1 MPTED
6 QPPTSTPRQRPLAD
20 LAEGQRH
27 SLWQGYQNISNAP
40 AAALGAALSPMKT
53 AHSVRSGIETG
64 AACIFSLALVHGAL
78 AVSGML
84 EPNLSRLAI
93 HGFLTLTAV
102 LAYYAILHG
111 RTIWP
116 SLIVLGWYLFEI
128 FLSRRLL
135 GYALGA
141 TTFNVIMLPW
151 VLLAVRA
158 SWRRRQLAKSPAAG
172 AAAAP

>member
-1 MPTED
+1 
-6 QPPTSTPRQRPLAD
+6 
-20 LAEGQRH
+20 
-27 SLWQGYQNISNAP
+27 
-40 AAALGAALSPMKT
+40 
-53 AHSVRSGIETG
+53 
-64 AACIFSLALVHGAL
+64 
-78 AVSGML
+78 ML

-141 TTFNVIMLPW
+141 TTLNVIMLPW